1 MRTQRTLRPVALVAL
16 VSIAVALVAGFAGPV
31 TAKTTAKAPVQLSG
45 KFNNKG
51 TKTARNDKIAIE
63 VDDYYFEPTFIK
75 ATPGSTLTVSLKN
88 EGKMEHTFT
97 VPGQP
102 VDVDLQPDAR
112 GTATVTV
119 PADGALVFFCRFHGP
134 NGTDG
139 DLGMQGAV
147 FTKAGQSVEN
157 AANAA
162 TPTVKAVRNATYGN
176 IIVNADGSTLYQR
189 DSDTATSVTCTGAC
203 AGIWPPA
210 IATGTPTA
218 GAGLDQTKLTTVAG
232 PNGNQLVYAGHP
244 LYRFSQDSAPG
255 SVNGEGV
262 AGVWWILGADGQKV
276 TAATTP
282 TTTSPAGK

>member
-1 MRTQRTLRPVALVAL
+1 MRTQRSRRPVALVG
-16 VSIAVALVAGFAGPV
+16 VVTIVVALVAVLAGAA
-31 TAKTTAKAPVQLSG
+31 TAKTAAKAPVQLSG

-102 VDVDLQPDAR
+102 VDIDLQPDAR
-112 GTATVTV
+112 GTATLTV
-119 PADGALVFFCRFHGP
+119 PADGAVVFFCRLHGP

-139 DLGMQGAV
+139 DRGMQGAV
-147 FTKAGQSVEN
+147 FTKAGQSVAN

-162 TPTVKAVRNATYGN
+162 TPTVKAVPNATYGN

-189 DSDTATSVTCTGAC
+189 DSDTATSVTCTGGC
-203 AGIWPPA
+203 AAIWPPA

-218 GAGLDQTKLTTVAG
+218 G
-232 PNGNQLVYAGHP
+232 
-244 LYRFSQDSAPG
+244 
-255 SVNGEGV
+255 
-262 AGVWWILGADGQKV
+262 
-276 TAATTP
+276 
-282 TTTSPAGK
+282 